1 MNEIILKDD
10 LNVMTSLQIAEATGK
25 RHANVIRDI
34 DNMLSQLSDNQVKL
48 TSEFNKNGYLIQQ
61 SSYKDPLGRGKR
73 MYSLNK
79 KACLLLAS
87 GYDVILRSK
96 IIDRWEELETKARFG
111 GFDIPQSFSQALLL
125 ASQLQE
131 KVEKQE
137 KEIEEQKRLIEYQ
150 TPLANLGDAIEKYDD
165 DIPISE
171 MAKILNQNGYETGDH
186 RFRARLKED
195 GYMQRNG
202 LPTQRSMEMGVL
214 AIVKIPYE
222 KPNGGKSVYTKTMV
236 TNYGQRFFVNKYV
249 KPKRELCLVN

>member
-1 MNEIILKDD
+1 MILKEN

-34 DNMLSQLSDNQVKL
+34 DNILSQLSDNQVKL
-48 TSEFNKNGYLIQQ
+48 TSELNQNGYLIQQ

-79 KACLLLAS
+79 KASLLLAS
-87 GYDVILRSK
+87 GYDVVLRSK

-131 KVEKQE
+131 KVENQE

-165 DIPISE
+165 DISISE

-186 RFRARLKED
+186 RFRVRLKED

-202 LPTQRSMEMGVL
+202 LPTQRAMEMGVL

-249 KPKRELCLVN
+249 KPKSELC

>member
-1 MNEIILKDD
+1 MILKEN

-34 DNMLSQLSDNQVKL
+34 GNILLQLSENQSQL
-48 TSEFNKNGYLIQQ
+48 TSEFTSNGYVIKK
-61 SSYKDPLGRGKR
+61 STYKDAQEKDRS
-73 MYSLNK
+73 MYELNK
-79 KACLLLAS
+79 KASLLLAS
-87 GYDVILRSK
+87 GYDVVLRSK

-150 TPLANLGDAIEKYDD
+150 TPLANLGDAVEKYDD

-202 LPTQRSMEMGVL
+202 LPTQRAMEMGVL

-222 KPNGGKSVYTKTMV
+222 KPNGSKSVYTKTMV
-236 TNYGQRFFVNKYV
+236 TNYGHRFFVNKYV
-249 KPKRELCLVN
+249 NDQRISALVAN